1 MLLWGT
7 DTTVALV
14 LAAGGSLPMVPS
26 QLMAT
31 GCESGHGAA
40 LLVAAHPTPPPPHS
54 TAVGTQGLISD
65 HAVGLAVMSIAIKA
79 ASFPQGL

>member
-31 GCESGHGAA
+31 GCENGHGAA
-40 LLVAAHPTPPPPHS
+40 LLVAAHPTPPPP
-54 TAVGTQGLISD
+54 TVGTQGLISD